1 MKTYERDLLQP
12 STRESNGIGGMQ
24 LTRNFDCGQFTG
36 ENVNE
41 ALEEIG
47 NKAPGQKN
55 KRNEQVQIWSRY
67 IKHMPIMLNR
77 IENKRTK
84 GKLVA

>member
-24 LTRNFDCGQFTG
+24 LTRNFDCGQFTE

-47 NKAPGQKN
+47 NKAPGQKTNEMN
-55 KRNEQVQIWSRY
+55 KFKYGVDISNICQ
-67 IKHMPIMLNR
+67 
-77 IENKRTK
+77 
-84 GKLVA
+84 